1 MKELLTLD
9 RAWFLCLQ
17 QWKDGIIK
25 RLDEGSGSSVMILK
39 NEWIDKLIE
48 QNDCDEE
55 KIESDCFFCEYN
67 LRQEDD
73 DDKNI
78 ICRSCPG
85 KLVDDEFHCENIEY
99 HYYDKPRKFYVKLL
113 KLNSKR
119 ITNGTRLGTGE
130 QNER

>member
-25 RLDEGSGSSVMILK
+25 RLDEGSGSSVMVLK
-39 NEWIDKLIE
+39 
-48 QNDCDEE
+48 
-55 KIESDCFFCEYN
+55 
-67 LRQEDD
+67 
-73 DDKNI
+73 
-78 ICRSCPG
+78 
-85 KLVDDEFHCENIEY
+85 DEFHCENVEY

-113 KLNSKR
+113 ELNSKR
-119 ITNGTRLGTGE
+119 ITRLGTGE